1 MEHRR
6 VPIADRSDPAA
17 ARRLAEALAAAQG
30 LEPAAVGRVAI
41 VATELATN
49 LVKHA
54 GGGEMLLRALNEEG
68 QGGVEIVALDRG
80 AGMKSVLECQRDG
93 YSTSGSVGIG
103 LGAVLRLG
111 NMVDVYSWP
120 GRGTA
125 VLARVTAAPP
135 GARADRPSI
144 GVGGICVSMSG
155 QESCG
160 DDWAVARDG
169 AGTNIVVA
177 DGLGHGPS
185 AAEAARQA
193 VRVFHERVAQSPG
206 DVLEATHAAL
216 RATRGAAVAVVAID
230 AGRALVRFAGVGN
243 IGATVVS
250 AVGTRSLVSHNGI
263 VGHRMRTV
271 QEFTC
276 PWPSD
281 GLAVLHSDG
290 LQTHWK
296 LDAYPDLA
304 QRHPSLIAGV
314 LYRDFARGRDD
325 VTVVVA
331 KQFAA

>member
-6 VPIADRSDPAA
+6 VPIADRSDPPA
-17 ARRLAEALAAAQG
+17 ARRLAEALAARQG
-30 LEPAAVGRVAI
+30 LETAALGRVAI
-41 VATELATN
+41 VASELATN

-54 GGGEMLLRALNEEG
+54 GGGEMLLRAVNEEP

-80 AGMKSVLECQRDG
+80 AGMRSVLECQRDG

-103 LGAVLRLG
+103 LGSVLRLG
-111 NMVDVYSWP
+111 NVVDMYSWP

-135 GARADRPSI
+135 GARAVPPLI
-144 GVGGICVSMSG
+144 VVGGICVAKSG
-155 QESCG
+155 EESSG
-160 DDWAVARDG
+160 DGWAVASHDG
-169 AGTNIVVA
+169 ATTVMVA

-193 VRVFHERVAQSPG
+193 VRVFHERAARSPG
-206 DVLEATHAAL
+206 EVLEATHAAL
-216 RATRGAAVAVVAID
+216 RATRGAAVAVVGID
-230 AGRALVRFAGVGN
+230 AGRELVRFAGVGN
-243 IGATVVS
+243 IGATVV
-250 AVGTRSLVSHNGI
+250 APGGARGLVSHNGI
-263 VGHRMRTV
+263 VGHRMQAV
-271 QEFTC
+271 HEFTC
-276 PWPSD
+276 PWPGE

-296 LDAYPDLA
+296 LDAYPGLA
-304 QRHPSLIAGV
+304 QRHPSVIAGV

-331 KQFAA
+331 KQAAA